1 MKLHGV
7 LHSVS
12 VIQKQSCHC
21 LHGVTA
27 TVRLCLTKPLAAM
40 PPLCQM
46 RATLGPG
53 LFCRLFLSWAC
64 LRPVGSLAFV
74 TETLIATWLETSQ
87 VRVKIRE
94 YRCAFSVF
102 FFSFLVSCHAVGVM
116 QDGNVRIMSHFT
128 LLCSDPLSA
137 ARGRLSLN

>member
-102 FFSFLVSCHAVGVM
+102 FFFFSCLLSCSRGNARWKCENYVPFYAVVLRSSICGAWQTVS
-116 QDGNVRIMSHFT
+116 
-128 LLCSDPLSA
+128 
-137 ARGRLSLN
+137 